1 MSVLT
6 SGLPG
11 DAASGRNIEAGV
23 TQQVLVVGLESVEVV
38 VVFSLASLPPEADLI
53 IACFSLL
60 SLSTLS

>member
-6 SGLPG
+6 SRLPG

-60 SLSTLS
+60 SFSTSS